1 MLHLAGALLES
12 LVHALESD
20 EELGQIAQE
29 VLSGEA
35 PQRLQDDP
43 GRQGEEPQA
52 DARRFEERTEEHAQG
67 VVVEH
72 VDDAVGSVEEVERV
86 GRRRRI
92 EDHHVEA
99 PGPPQLVDL
108 LHRHVLEAPG
118 HHRGER
124 LVEAVLLDL
133 PRLLGRRRLAIDQ
146 LVPGELEVEHHRVHL
161 AVRLEPRGAE
171 QLVTDSRLP
180 ISERGESK
188 AVGEPPRRIDGEDQ
202 RLLALDR
209 EAERQR
215 GRGGGLADPARS
227 HAADHL
233 SLREQGGDRGPRHR
247 AASMAEAICSMARM
261 PKVRSKT

>member
-1 MLHLAGALLES
+1 
-12 LVHALESD
+12 
-20 EELGQIAQE
+20 
-29 VLSGEA
+29 
-35 PQRLQDDP
+35 
-43 GRQGEEPQA
+43 
-52 DARRFEERTEEHAQG
+52 
-67 VVVEH
+67 
-72 VDDAVGSVEEVERV
+72 
-86 GRRRRI
+86 
-92 EDHHVEA
+92 
-99 PGPPQLVDL
+99 VDL

-209 EAERQR
+209 EAERQP
-215 GRGGGLADPARS
+215 GRGGGPADPARS
-227 HAADHL
+227 SGAKRGVKRP
-233 SLREQGGDRGPRHR
+233 LRRRTPWGKPRWGR
-247 AASMAEAICSMARM
+247 ARCISMASLAGISSGKVTMQVLACCGSLSIESMNFMSRASGPSFTMLRKTSGTLRKVRPWPVAGASSTTRSQRGRPCSISRPACQATLPSMTISASDGAALR
-261 PKVRSKT
+261 KYRTQRRSKTRL